1 MKLDEFMYDGSR
13 DIRLKNVKCGAPKEM
28 KEKKEEIQKKTAENV
43 KALSLLQEKLY
54 ADGRE
59 GLIIVFQARDAA
71 GKDSAVK
78 HIMSGINP
86 AGVDVYSFKT
96 PSKDEL
102 AHDFLWRFNKVL
114 PERGKIAIFN
124 RSYYEDVLV
133 VRVHRLDK
141 TYRMPERTLG
151 KDFFEKR
158 YGHISNYED
167 ELYENGY
174 QIVKIFLNV
183 SKEKEK
189 ERFLE
194 RIDTPEKNRKFSS
207 GDISERALWDDY
219 SEAYELMINN
229 TSSRHC
235 PWYVVP
241 ADQKWYTH
249 YVISE
254 ILLERMKK
262 IDPKFPELSPEEK
275 AKLQECR
282 EMLVN
287 EEQDA

>member
-1 MKLDEFMYDGSR
+1 MKLDEFTYDGSKA
-13 DIRLKNVKCGAPKEM
+13 IHLNSVKCGAPKEL
-28 KEKKEEIQKKTAENV
+28 KEQKDDIRNKTAENV
-43 KALSLLQEKLY
+43 KELSLLQEKLY

-96 PSKDEL
+96 PSKEEL
-102 AHDFLWRFNKVL
+102 AHDFLWRFNKAL

-124 RSYYEDVLV
+124 RSYYEDVLI
-133 VRVHRLDK
+133 VRVRRLDK

-158 YGHISNYED
+158 YEHICNYED
-167 ELYENGY
+167 ELYDNGY
-174 QIVKIFLNV
+174 QLVKIFLNV

-194 RIDTPEKNRKFSS
+194 RIDTPEKNWKFNPA
-207 GDISERALWDDY
+207 DIAERALWDDY
-219 SEAYELMINN
+219 SEAYELMINH
-229 TSSRHC
+229 TSSKHS

-254 ILLERMKK
+254 ILLKRMKE
-262 IDPKFPELSPEEK
+262 IDPKFPEISPEER
-275 AKLQECR
+275 AKLKECR

-287 EEQDA
+287 EE

>member
-1 MKLDEFMYDGSR
+1 MKLDEFMYDGSKE
-13 DIRLKNVKCGAPKEM
+13 IHLKNVKCGAPKEL
-28 KEKKEEIQKKTAENV
+28 KEQKEEIRAKTAENIRE
-43 KALSLLQEKLY
+43 LSAYQEKLY

-59 GLIIVFQARDAA
+59 GLILVLQARDAA
-71 GKDSAVK
+71 GKDSTVK

-96 PSKDEL
+96 PSKEEL
-102 AHDFLWRFNKVL
+102 AHDFLWRFNKAL

-133 VRVHRLDK
+133 VRVRRLDK

-158 YGHISNYED
+158 YKHILNYED

-189 ERFLE
+189 ERLLE
-194 RIDTPEKNRKFSS
+194 RIDTPEKNWKFSS
-207 GDISERALWDDY
+207 GDLAERKLWDDY
-219 SEAYELMINN
+219 TEAYEQMITQ
-229 TSSRHC
+229 TSSKDS
-235 PWYVVP
+235 PWFVVP

-249 YVISE
+249 YLVSE
-254 ILLERMKK
+254 ILLARMKK
-262 IDPKFPELSPEEK
+262 IDPKFPELPEEEK

-282 EMLVN
+282 RMLL
-287 EEQDA
+287 EEE